1 MKIKDLK
8 EIIKDQVPEKN
19 KIGYAP
25 NKPSEKNIG
34 YPYSKLTS
42 NTTGEGIEEQFNFD
56 TITARDKKII
66 EEVIKVLQTND
77 NSTVQNVT
85 DKIKEKFKISEIP
98 MLKYEDSLWHQLTK
112 NENLGVSLQ
121 GYREI
126 TQEDGKKIR
135 IPHIAM
141 SADLDYL
148 DDVIKRIFATVR
160 NLNISK
166 K

>member
-112 NENLGVSLQ
+112 
-121 GYREI
+121 
-126 TQEDGKKIR
+126 K
-135 IPHIAM
+135 
-141 SADLDYL
+141 
-148 DDVIKRIFATVR
+148 
-160 NLNISK
+160 
-166 K
+166 

>member
-1 MKIKDLK
+1 MNDNDLK
-8 EIIKDQVPEKN
+8 KILKEQISEKE
-19 KIGYAP
+19 KIGFAP

-34 YPYSKLTS
+34 YPYSKITS
-42 NTTGEGIEEQFNFD
+42 NITGEGIEEQFDFGS
-56 TITARDKKII
+56 ITTRDKKLI
-66 EEVIKVLQTND
+66 EEVIKILKTND
-77 NSTVQNVT
+77 NSTIQNVT
-85 DKIKEKFKISEIP
+85 DKIKEKFEIGEIP
-98 MLKYEDSLWHQLTK
+98 MLKYEDSLWYQLTK
-112 NENLGVSLQ
+112 NEHLGVSIQ
-121 GYREI
+121 GYREV
-126 TQEDGKKIR
+126 TQENGKKIR